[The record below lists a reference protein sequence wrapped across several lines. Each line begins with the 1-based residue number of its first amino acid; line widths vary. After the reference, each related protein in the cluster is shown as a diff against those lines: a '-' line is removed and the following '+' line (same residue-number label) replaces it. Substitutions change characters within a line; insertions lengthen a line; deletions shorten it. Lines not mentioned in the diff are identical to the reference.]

1 MHHIES
7 KLREE
12 ESTLLTNTV
21 SSSRSPGAGELIF
34 LPQVAHTGSF

>member
-12 ESTLLTNTV
+12 ESTLLTNMLV
-21 SSSRSPGAGELIF
+21 VHRVREP
-34 LPQVAHTGSF
+34 VN